1 MKEKAKE
8 SESERAPRTERST
21 NEGENKRDSEEERA
35 WWGKSGTGAEWG
47 KGRMRSYC
55 LNRYKVSIRE
65 DENLETDEGL
75 AAQPVSILTTT

>member
-35 WWGKSGTGAEWG
+35 WWGKSGKGAEWG
-47 KGRMRSYC
+47 KGRMRA
-55 LNRYKVSIRE
+55 LRPEPEPEQKAEQEHKR
-65 DENLETDEGL
+65 
-75 AAQPVSILTTT
+75 